1 MSAPI
6 RPFERSLP
14 MQLMRA
20 REAVMARFRPHL
32 KARNLSDQQWRIIR
46 ALSETNALEIVE
58 LSIRCCIHPASLSRM
73 LPALE
78 QDGVIMRKGH
88 ARDQRRSVMSLTA
101 RGRRLFREMGPES
114 EAIYAA
120 LARDIGAVRL
130 SQLYAMLDAL
140 IATLEQPAIVNE
152 KIAPRKSRVAK
163 VASRA
168 RTARSQR
175 ESKTSNA

>member
-32 KARNLSDQQWRIIR
+32 KARNLSEQQWRIIR
-46 ALSETNALEIVE
+46 ALSEAERLEIGG
-58 LSIRCCIHPASLSRM
+58 LSARCCIHPASLSRM

-78 QDGVIMRKGH
+78 QDGLIVRQAH
-88 ARDQRRSVMSLTA
+88 ARDQRRSVISLTA
-101 RGRRLFREMGPES
+101 RARRLFREMGPES

-120 LARDIGAVRL
+120 LADDIGAGRL

-140 IATLEQPAIVNE
+140 IAALERPAIVNE
-152 KIAPRKSRVAK
+152 KMQPRKTRVAK

-168 RTARSQR
+168 RSARSKR
-175 ESKTSNA
+175 